1 MVAICQAEM
10 LTQNPVCKLTN
21 NTDGDESQSI
31 ASSSK
36 RKVPL
41 YQHGIRNNAVYW
53 GVAAYIMDFRGF
65 NYISGTIRFL
75 FIEKRY
81 EKKSICKPYYQK
93 LS

>member
-65 NYISGTIRFL
+65 NYISGAIRFL

-81 EKKSICKPYYQK
+81 EKSHRFHRKTQNF
-93 LS
+93 